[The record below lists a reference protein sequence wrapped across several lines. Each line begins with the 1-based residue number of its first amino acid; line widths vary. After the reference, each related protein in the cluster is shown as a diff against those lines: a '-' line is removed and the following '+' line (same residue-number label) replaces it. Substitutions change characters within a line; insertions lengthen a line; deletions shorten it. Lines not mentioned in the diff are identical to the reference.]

1 MGKKEVTRIEC
12 DSPNCDKSI
21 EIAAVGEVKKKYKG
35 WKEVSFGSNEASL
48 PPEPQSFKTRVL
60 CPKHYDQLNDF
71 FQAFFEESKTE
82 LGWSYTVSEEEVKR

>member
-1 MGKKEVTRIEC
+1 MGKKNVTRIEC

-21 EIAAVGEVKKKYKG
+21 EIVDGEAKKKYKG
-35 WKEVSFGSNEASL
+35 WKEISFGSNEASL
-48 PPEPQSFKTRVL
+48 PPEPQSLKTRVL

-82 LGWSYTVSEEEVKR
+82 LEWSYYTLSEEEVE